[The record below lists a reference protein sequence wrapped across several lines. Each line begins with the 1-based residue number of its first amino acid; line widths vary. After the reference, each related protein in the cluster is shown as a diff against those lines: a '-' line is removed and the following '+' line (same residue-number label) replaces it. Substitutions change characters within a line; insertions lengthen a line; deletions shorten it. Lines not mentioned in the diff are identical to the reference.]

1 MEKKRN
7 DIFIIIDGNSLIN
20 RAFYA
25 VQRPMITREGI
36 YTQGIYGFL
45 NMLFKIEK
53 DYAPGNIAVAF
64 DMKGPTFRHKAY
76 AEYKAGRKT
85 MPVELAMQI
94 PILKDILRAMNIP
107 FFEKEGFEADDII
120 GSLSSYS
127 DEKGIKSIIVSGDK
141 DQLQLVSD
149 NTRVLFTKRGVS
161 HFDMYDKESMID
173 VYGFDADA
181 FIDLKALMGDKSD
194 NIPGVAGV
202 GEKTATKLIREYG
215 SIDNIYENIDD
226 IKPEGLKQKLKAHKL
241 QAFMSKEL
249 ATINCNV
256 PLDKGFLEN
265 PLKSPD
271 YEALIKIYEKLEFR
285 SFLKKIDRTEAV
297 FSSAVNEKK
306 RKKKE
311 FKGITDSNRTGELVK
326 ILEKA
331 AEQSQPVGLCVHGN
345 SDHIKKPVLESLNI
359 CVNECVYEVCG
370 EAVTDILTAMEKL
383 ELLYVGYGLKNDFY
397 MLMSC
402 GFKDNAQNTHVLFD
416 LEIADYLISGGARTK
431 DFTQLVLHYLRRE
444 IGEDICE
451 FFDMVFEIMK
461 LQQAEIES
469 LKLEKLLHNVELP
482 LIRVMAQMEYNGFSL
497 DRALLEKMGVNL
509 KEKIKEISEEI
520 YKAAGEEFNI
530 SSPKQLGII
539 LFEKLGLT
547 KVKKTKTGYSTGAEV
562 LEKIRHEHGIID
574 MILQYRAFTKINST
588 YVEGLAPLIGDDS
601 KIHASFNQTVTS
613 TGRISSSNPNMQ
625 NIPIRQEIGR
635 QIREAF
641 VPSEKG
647 NLLLGG
653 DYSQIELRVLVHMSE
668 DEGLL
673 ESFNR
678 GEDIHRA
685 TASRVLGL
693 KPEEITP
700 LQRSKAKAINFGV
713 IYGMSGFGLSEEL
726 HITRKEADMYIKDY
740 FSKHKKVKEFMDKS
754 IEICKTSGYVTTI
767 MGRRRY
773 ISEIKANAFTVRQLG
788 ERLAMNTPI
797 QGSAAD
803 IIKIAMVK
811 MAAVLDSM
819 KSRLL
824 LQVHDELIVEA
835 VPEEIDEVERLMK
848 TTMEGAIKLNTE
860 LVVDIH
866 RGVNWRELK

>member
-1 MEKKRN
+1 M
-7 DIFIIIDGNSLIN
+7 
-20 RAFYA
+20 
-25 VQRPMITREGI
+25 
-36 YTQGIYGFL
+36 
-45 NMLFKIEK
+45 
-53 DYAPGNIAVAF
+53 
-64 DMKGPTFRHKAY
+64 
-76 AEYKAGRKT
+76 
-85 MPVELAMQI
+85 
-94 PILKDILRAMNIP
+94 
-107 FFEKEGFEADDII
+107 
-120 GSLSSYS
+120 
-127 DEKGIKSIIVSGDK
+127 
-141 DQLQLVSD
+141 
-149 NTRVLFTKRGVS
+149 
-161 HFDMYDKESMID
+161 
-173 VYGFDADA
+173 
-181 FIDLKALMGDKSD
+181 
-194 NIPGVAGV
+194 
-202 GEKTATKLIREYG
+202 
-215 SIDNIYENIDD
+215 
-226 IKPEGLKQKLKAHKL
+226 
-241 QAFMSKEL
+241 
-249 ATINCNV
+249 
-256 PLDKGFLEN
+256 
-265 PLKSPD
+265 
-271 YEALIKIYEKLEFR
+271 
-285 SFLKKIDRTEAV
+285 
-297 FSSAVNEKK
+297 
-306 RKKKE
+306 
-311 FKGITDSNRTGELVK
+311 
-326 ILEKA
+326 
-331 AEQSQPVGLCVHGN
+331 
-345 SDHIKKPVLESLNI
+345 
-359 CVNECVYEVCG
+359 
-370 EAVTDILTAMEKL
+370 TDILTAMEKL

-509 KEKIKEISEEI
+509 KEKIKEISGEI

-653 DYSQIELRVLVHMSE
+653 DYSQIELRVLAHMSE

-848 TTMEGAIKLNTE
+848 TTMERAIKLNTE
-860 LVVDIH
+860 LIVDIH